1 MTLDYRIVEGGSVT
15 SARGFRAGGTFAG
28 LKTAGDGVLDLG
40 VLLSDSPA
48 RVAGTFSRNKIL
60 SPSVT
65 LSKARLENTRDGTR
79 AVRGVVANSGCA
91 NCAVGEQGLLDAQEM
106 TEAAAQHAGVSADEM
121 FVASTGMI
129 GVELPMALIREGMGK
144 ITLSAD
150 DAGGIAFARSIMTT
164 DTRPK
169 HIAATF
175 SAGGREYAV
184 GGVAKGVGM
193 IHPDM
198 ATMLAFI
205 ATDADVGVDRLQTE
219 LSAAVDVS
227 FNMVDV
233 DGDQSTN
240 DTVLLFAN
248 GAAGGE
254 TVAEYDNDLGRKFRA
269 ALTAVCVHLAKELAR
284 DGEGAGHVMAVTVDG
299 AVSDADART
308 AAREI
313 SSSNLVKAMVHGR
326 DPNWGRI
333 MMALGKSGIE
343 LDESK
348 IDIFI
353 NGIHIVHEG
362 KAITYHADAVVA
374 GMAAEEV
381 DFRVSL
387 NLGGGRAT
395 AWGSDLTEEYVTF
408 NSAYST

>member
-1 MTLDYRIVEGGSVT
+1 MADGIEIIEGGSVT
-15 SARGFRAGGTFAG
+15 SPQGYKAGGVYAG
-28 LKTAGDGVLDLG
+28 LKSAGEGVLDLG
-40 VLLSDSPA
+40 ILVSERPA
-48 RVAGTFSRNKIL
+48 AVAGTFSRNKIL

-65 LSKARLENTRDGTR
+65 VSKRRMTDGGGS
-79 AVRGVVANSGCA
+79 RGVVANSGCA
-91 NCAVGEQGLLDAQEM
+91 NCSVGEQGLLDAEEM
-106 TEAAAQHAGVSADEM
+106 TRLAAAHVGVSADDLC
-121 FVASTGMI
+121 VASTGMI
-129 GVELPMALIREGMGK
+129 GVELPMGIIR
-144 ITLSAD
+144 
-150 DAGGIAFARSIMTT
+150 DAIEKVELTEDGGEAFARSIMTT
-164 DTRPK
+164 DSRPK
-169 HIAATF
+169 HIAARF
-175 SAGGREYAV
+175 SASGQTYTI

-198 ATMLAFI
+198 ATMLSFI
-205 ATDADVGVDRLQTE
+205 TCDANVDQDFLTDSLRW
-219 LSAAVDVS
+219 AVNES
-227 FNMVDV
+227 FNMIDI

-240 DTVLLFAN
+240 DTVLLYAN

-254 TVAEYDNDLGRKFRA
+254 YIAKDSEGAESFQA
-269 ALTAVCVHLAKELAR
+269 ALNAVAIHLAKELVR
-284 DGEGAGHVMAVTVDG
+284 DGEGAGHVMEVTVDG
-299 AVSDADART
+299 AVSMADAVC

-333 MMALGKSGIE
+333 MMALGKSGVDLE
-343 LDESK
+343 ESK

-362 KAITYHADAVVA
+362 KAISYHADSVIS

-381 DFRVSL
+381 SFRVSL
-387 NLGGGRAT
+387 NIGEASAT

>member
-1 MTLDYRIVEGGSVT
+1 MTHDVRIVEGGSVT
-15 SARGFRAGGTFAG
+15 SARGFRAGGAFAG
-28 LKTAGDGVLDLG
+28 LKTPGDGVLDLG
-40 VLLSDSPA
+40 IMLSDSPA
-48 RVAGTFSRNKIL
+48 AVAGTFSKNKIL

-65 LSKARLENTRDGTR
+65 LSRQRLELGGRWG
-79 AVRGVVANSGCA
+79 RGVVANSGCA
-91 NCAVGEQGLLDAQEM
+91 NCAVGEQGFLDAQEM
-106 TEAAAQHAGVSADEM
+106 AALAASRAGVRPADM
-121 FVASTGMI
+121 FTASTGMI
-129 GVELPMALIREGMGK
+129 GVELPMALIREGVEK
-144 ITLSAD
+144 VELSEGED
-150 DAGGIAFARSIMTT
+150 GGEAFARSIMTT

-175 SAGGREYAV
+175 SAGGREYTV

-198 ATMLAFI
+198 ATMLSFI
-205 ATDADVGVDRLQTE
+205 ATDAPVSRSHVQRA

-248 GAAGGE
+248 GEGGGGEIADFESEAGGAFQE
-254 TVAEYDNDLGRKFRA
+254 

-284 DGEGAGHVMAVTVDG
+284 DGEGAGHIMAVTVEG
-299 AVSDADART
+299 AATTADART

-333 MMALGKSGIE
+333 MMALGKSGVE

-348 IDIFI
+348 IDIYI

-387 NLGGGRAT
+387 NVGDGRAT

>member
-1 MTLDYRIVEGGSVT
+1 MADGIEIIEGGSVT
-15 SARGFRAGGTFAG
+15 SPQGYKAGGVYAG
-28 LKTAGDGVLDLG
+28 LKSAGEGVLDLG
-40 VLLSDSPA
+40 ILVSERPA
-48 RVAGTFSRNKIL
+48 AVAGTFSRNKIL

-65 LSKARLENTRDGTR
+65 VSKRRMTDGGGS
-79 AVRGVVANSGCA
+79 RGVVANSGCA
-91 NCAVGEQGLLDAQEM
+91 NCSVGEQGLLDAEEM
-106 TEAAAQHAGVSADEM
+106 TRLAAAHVGVSADDLC
-121 FVASTGMI
+121 VASTGMI
-129 GVELPMALIREGMGK
+129 GVELPMGIIR
-144 ITLSAD
+144 
-150 DAGGIAFARSIMTT
+150 DAIEKVELTEDGGEAFARSIMTT
-164 DTRPK
+164 DSRPK
-169 HIAATF
+169 HIAARF
-175 SAGGREYAV
+175 SASGQTYTI

-198 ATMLAFI
+198 ATMLSFI
-205 ATDADVGVDRLQTE
+205 TCDANVDQDFLTDSLRW
-219 LSAAVDVS
+219 AVNES
-227 FNMVDV
+227 FNMIDI

-240 DTVLLFAN
+240 DTVLLYAN

-254 TVAEYDNDLGRKFRA
+254 YIAKDSEGAESFQA
-269 ALTAVCVHLAKELAR
+269 ALNAVAIHLAKELVR
-284 DGEGAGHVMAVTVDG
+284 DGEGAGHVMEVTVDG
-299 AVSDADART
+299 AVSMADAVC

-333 MMALGKSGIE
+333 MMALGKSGVE
-343 LDESK
+343 LEESK

-362 KAITYHADAVVA
+362 KAISYHADSVIS

-381 DFRVSL
+381 SFRVSL
-387 NLGGGRAT
+387 NIGEASAT

>member
-1 MTLDYRIVEGGSVT
+1 MADGIEIIEDGSVT
-15 SARGFRAGGTFAG
+15 SPQGYKAGGVYAG
-28 LKTAGDGVLDLG
+28 LKSAGEGVLDLG
-40 VLLSDSPA
+40 ILVSERPA
-48 RVAGTFSRNKIL
+48 AVAGTFSTNKIL

-65 LSKARLENTRDGTR
+65 VSKSRIESG
-79 AVRGVVANSGCA
+79 VSRGVVANSGCA
-91 NCAVGEQGLLDAQEM
+91 NCSVGEQGILDAEEM
-106 TEAAAQHAGVSADEM
+106 TRLAAAHVGVSADELC
-121 FVASTGMI
+121 VASTGMI
-129 GVELPMALIREGMGK
+129 GVELPMGIIREAMGK
-144 ITLSAD
+144 VELTEDS
-150 DAGGIAFARSIMTT
+150 GEAFARSIMTT
-164 DTRPK
+164 DSRPK
-169 HIAATF
+169 HIAARF
-175 SAGGREYAV
+175 SASGQTYTI

-198 ATMLAFI
+198 ATMLSFI
-205 ATDADVGVDRLQTE
+205 TCDANVDQDFLTDSLRW
-219 LSAAVDVS
+219 AVNES
-227 FNMVDV
+227 FNMIDI

-248 GAAGGE
+248 GSSDEPQIDSGE
-254 TVAEYDNDLGRKFRA
+254 A
-269 ALTAVCVHLAKELAR
+269 ALGIEFQKALKAVCVYLAKELVR
-284 DGEGAGHVMAVTVDG
+284 DGEGAGHVMEVTVDG
-299 AVSDADART
+299 AVSVADAVC

-333 MMALGKSGIE
+333 MMALGKSGVE
-343 LDESK
+343 LEESK

-362 KAITYHADAVVA
+362 KAISYHADSVIS

-381 DFRVSL
+381 SFRVSL
-387 NLGGGRAT
+387 NIGEATAT

>member
-1 MTLDYRIVEGGSVT
+1 MTHDVRIVEGGSVT
-15 SARGFRAGGTFAG
+15 SARGFRAGGAFAG
-28 LKTAGDGVLDLG
+28 LKTPGDGVLDLG
-40 VLLSDSPA
+40 IMLSDSPA
-48 RVAGTFSRNKIL
+48 AAAGTFSQNKVL

-65 LSKARLENTRDGTR
+65 VSKQRLADGGGW
-79 AVRGVVANSGCA
+79 ARGVVANSGCA
-91 NCAVGEQGLLDAQEM
+91 NCAVGEQGLLDAQDM
-106 TEAAAQHAGVSADEM
+106 AALAAKRAGVRAQDM
-121 FVASTGMI
+121 LVASTGMI
-129 GVELPMALIREGMGK
+129 GVELPMALIREGMGRVE
-144 ITLSAD
+144 LSED
-150 DAGGIAFARSIMTT
+150 GGAAFARSIMTT

-169 HIAATF
+169 HIAAAF

-198 ATMLAFI
+198 ATMLSFI
-205 ATDADVGVDRLQTE
+205 GTDAPVSRSHIRRALK
-219 LSAAVDVS
+219 AAVDVS

-248 GAAGGE
+248 GEGGGGEIAGFDSEAGGAFQE
-254 TVAEYDNDLGRKFRA
+254 

-284 DGEGAGHVMAVTVDG
+284 DGEGAGHIMAVTVDG
-299 AVSDADART
+299 AASTSDART

-333 MMALGKSGIE
+333 MMALGKSGVE
-343 LDESK
+343 LEEAK
-348 IDIFI
+348 IDIYI

-387 NLGGGRAT
+387 NVGDGQAT

>member
-1 MTLDYRIVEGGSVT
+1 MADGIEIIEGGSVT
-15 SARGFRAGGTFAG
+15 SPQGYKAGGVYAG
-28 LKTAGDGVLDLG
+28 LKSAGEGVLDLG
-40 VLLSDSPA
+40 ILVSERPA
-48 RVAGTFSRNKIL
+48 AVAGTFSTNKIL

-65 LSKARLENTRDGTR
+65 VSKRRMTDGGGS
-79 AVRGVVANSGCA
+79 RGVVANSGCA
-91 NCAVGEQGLLDAQEM
+91 NCSVGEQGLLDAEEM
-106 TEAAAQHAGVSADEM
+106 TRLAAEHVGVSADDLC
-121 FVASTGMI
+121 VASTGMI
-129 GVELPMALIREGMGK
+129 GVELPMGIIR
-144 ITLSAD
+144 
-150 DAGGIAFARSIMTT
+150 DAMEKVELTEDGGEAFARSIMTT
-164 DTRPK
+164 DSRPK
-169 HIAATF
+169 HIAARF
-175 SAGGREYAV
+175 SASGKTYTI

-198 ATMLAFI
+198 ATMLSFI
-205 ATDADVGVDRLQTE
+205 TCDANVDQDFLTDSLRW
-219 LSAAVDVS
+219 AVNES
-227 FNMVDV
+227 FNMIDI

-248 GAAGGE
+248 GSSDEPQIDSGE
-254 TVAEYDNDLGRKFRA
+254 A
-269 ALTAVCVHLAKELAR
+269 ALGIEFQKALKAVCVYLAKELVR
-284 DGEGAGHVMAVTVDG
+284 DGEGAGHVMEVTVDG
-299 AVSDADART
+299 AVSMADAVC

-333 MMALGKSGIE
+333 MMALGKSGVDLE
-343 LDESK
+343 ESK

-362 KAITYHADAVVA
+362 KAISYHADSVIS

-381 DFRVSL
+381 SFRVSL
-387 NLGGGRAT
+387 NIGEASAT

>member
-1 MTLDYRIVEGGSVT
+1 MPDGIELIEGGSVT
-15 SARGFRAGGTFAG
+15 SPQGYRAGGVYAG
-28 LKTAGDGVLDLG
+28 LKSAGEGVLDLG
-40 VLLSDSPA
+40 ILVSDRPA
-48 RVAGTFSRNKIL
+48 AVAGTFSTNKIL

-65 LSKARLENTRDGTR
+65 VSKRRLESGES
-79 AVRGVVANSGCA
+79 RGVVANSGCA
-91 NCAVGEQGLLDAQEM
+91 NCSVGEQGLLDAEDI
-106 TEAAAQHAGVSADEM
+106 TRLAAAHLGVHAEDLC
-121 FVASTGMI
+121 VASTGMI
-129 GVELPMALIREGMGK
+129 GVELPMALIRQSIGSVELTDEGGE
-144 ITLSAD
+144 
-150 DAGGIAFARSIMTT
+150 AFARSIMTT
-164 DTRPK
+164 DSRPK

-175 SAGGREYAV
+175 EANGQTYTI

-198 ATMLAFI
+198 ATMLSFI
-205 ATDADVGVDRLQTE
+205 TCDADVEQGFLRE
-219 LSAAVDVS
+219 SLSRAVNIS
-227 FNMVDV
+227 FNMIDI

-248 GAAGGE
+248 GAAGGAQIAGGSE
-254 TVAEYDNDLGRKFRA
+254 GVESFQSALNTVAIY
-269 ALTAVCVHLAKELAR
+269 LAKELVR
-284 DGEGAGHVMAVTVDG
+284 DGEGAGHVMEVTVDG
-299 AVSDADART
+299 AVSKSDAVC

-333 MMALGKSGIE
+333 MMALGKSGVE

-362 KAITYHADAVVA
+362 KAIPYYADAVIS

-381 DFRVSL
+381 SFRVSL
-387 NLGGGRAT
+387 NIGEASAT
-395 AWGSDLTEEYVTF
+395 GWGSDLTEEYVTF

>member
-1 MTLDYRIVEGGSVT
+1 MADGIEIIESGSVT
-15 SARGFRAGGTFAG
+15 SPQGYKAGGVYAG
-28 LKTAGDGVLDLG
+28 LKSAGEGILDLG
-40 VLLSDSPA
+40 ILVSERPA
-48 RVAGTFSRNKIL
+48 GVAGTFSTNKIL

-65 LSKARLENTRDGTR
+65 VSKRRIASG
-79 AVRGVVANSGCA
+79 VSRGVVANSGCA
-91 NCAVGEQGLLDAQEM
+91 NCSVGEQGLLDAEDM
-106 TEAAAQHAGVSADEM
+106 TRLAAAHVGVSAEDLC
-121 FVASTGMI
+121 VASTGMI
-129 GVELPMALIREGMGK
+129 GVELPMALIRQSMGSVEL
-144 ITLSAD
+144 TED
-150 DAGGIAFARSIMTT
+150 GGEAFARSIMTT

-169 HIAATF
+169 YIAASF
-175 SAGGREYAV
+175 SAHGHTYTI

-198 ATMLAFI
+198 ATMLSFI
-205 ATDADVGVDRLQTE
+205 TCDADVEQGYLQE
-219 LSAAVDVS
+219 ALSEAVNLS

-248 GAAGGE
+248 GAAGGAQITSGSE
-254 TVAEYDNDLGRKFRA
+254 ASEGFQKALNAVAI
-269 ALTAVCVHLAKELAR
+269 HLAKELVR
-284 DGEGAGHVMAVTVDG
+284 DGEGAGHVMEVTVDG
-299 AVSDADART
+299 AVNMADARC

-333 MMALGKSGIE
+333 MMALGKSGVE
-343 LDESK
+343 LEESK

-362 KAITYHADAVVA
+362 KAISYHSDSVVS

-381 DFRVSL
+381 SFRVSL
-387 NLGGGRAT
+387 NIGEASAT

>member
-1 MTLDYRIVEGGSVT
+1 MSDSIEFIEGGSVT
-15 SARGFRAGGTFAG
+15 SPQGFRAGGIYAG
-28 LKTAGDGVLDLG
+28 LKSAGEGVVDLG
-40 VLLSDSPA
+40 VLVSDRPA
-48 RVAGTFSRNKIL
+48 AVAGTFSTNKIL

-65 LSKARLENTRDGTR
+65 VSKRRMSRETVVGI
-79 AVRGVVANSGCA
+79 VANSGCA
-91 NCAVGEQGLLDAQEM
+91 NCAVGEQGLLDAEDM
-106 TEAAAQHAGVSADEM
+106 ASLAAAHVGVGPEDM
-121 FVASTGMI
+121 CVASTGMI
-129 GVELPMALIREGMGK
+129 GVELPMALIRQSMGN
-144 ITLSAD
+144 IELTED
-150 DAGGIAFARSIMTT
+150 GGEAFARSIMTT
-164 DTRPK
+164 DSRPK

-175 SAGGREYAV
+175 EANGQTYTI

-193 IHPDM
+193 VHPDM
-198 ATMLAFI
+198 ATMLSFI
-205 ATDADVGVDRLQTE
+205 TCDADVERGFLRTGLRR
-219 LSAAVDVS
+219 AVDLS
-227 FNMVDV
+227 FNMIDV

-248 GAAGGE
+248 GAAGGAQI
-254 TVAEYDNDLGRKFRA
+254 AEDSAGA
-269 ALTAVCVHLAKELAR
+269 AGFQQALNAVSIYLAKAMVR
-284 DGEGAGHVMAVTVDG
+284 DGEGAGHVMEVTVDG
-299 AVSDADART
+299 ATSMSEARC

-333 MMALGKSGIE
+333 MMALGKSGVE

-362 KAITYHADAVVA
+362 KAIPYYAEAVISGMVA
-374 GMAAEEV
+374 VEV
-381 DFRVSL
+381 SFRVSL
-387 NLGGGRAT
+387 NIGEASAT

>member
-1 MTLDYRIVEGGSVT
+1 MTHDVRIVEGGSVT
-15 SARGFRAGGTFAG
+15 SARGFRAGGAFAG
-28 LKTAGDGVLDLG
+28 LKTPGEGVLDLG
-40 VLLSDSPA
+40 IMLSDSPA
-48 RVAGTFSRNKIL
+48 AAAGTFSQNKVL

-65 LSKARLENTRDGTR
+65 VSKRRLADGGGW
-79 AVRGVVANSGCA
+79 ARGVVANSGCA
-91 NCAVGEQGLLDAQEM
+91 NCAVGEQGLLDAQDM
-106 TEAAAQHAGVSADEM
+106 AALAAKRAGVRAQDM
-121 FVASTGMI
+121 LVASTGMI
-129 GVELPMALIREGMGK
+129 GVELPMALIREGMGRVE
-144 ITLSAD
+144 LSEN
-150 DAGGIAFARSIMTT
+150 GGAAFARSIMTT

-169 HIAATF
+169 HIAAAF
-175 SAGGREYAV
+175 SAGGREYTV

-198 ATMLAFI
+198 ATMLSFI
-205 ATDADVGVDRLQTE
+205 GTDAPVSRSHIRRALR
-219 LSAAVDVS
+219 AAVDVS

-248 GAAGGE
+248 GEGGGGEIAGFDSEAGGAFQE
-254 TVAEYDNDLGRKFRA
+254 

-284 DGEGAGHVMAVTVDG
+284 DGEGAGHIMAVTVDG
-299 AVSDADART
+299 AVSTSDART

-333 MMALGKSGIE
+333 MMALGKSGVE
-343 LDESK
+343 LDEAK
-348 IDIFI
+348 IDIYI

-387 NLGGGRAT
+387 NVGDGQAT